1 MSRFARNA
9 AATPAGA
16 WARTRITPPASAW
29 RPLESPMSPSPILD
43 TAGLRLEFTRH
54 GAQALATART
64 TLASLPQQPR
74 DLVCS
79 TVLNGSENR
88 PAWHMLSRLGA
99 QGLDPAAAA
108 AAAFLQAEHRRM
120 EQWAEQLFAGSE
132 GPPDIIHLGA
142 GGSETPMLALHT
154 ALSVLQPPRCR
165 MHWVANLDGAT
176 LDCALRASDPRRT
189 WVLINS
195 KSFRTQEVMRNAAAV
210 VQWLAS
216 HLGEHEARSRLV
228 ALTSNAEDAQAR
240 FGMPMRQVFR
250 SLPEIGGRFSVWSCH
265 GLALLLAFG
274 AEVVAE
280 LHAGA
285 LEMDRHFLGQPL
297 AASAPGL
304 LAGLSHAYRVRFGLP
319 LLSIG
324 LYGDAF
330 SQMPLYL
337 QQLLMESLGKSTS
350 ADGAQP
356 VTVSGP
362 AVISGVGTPVQH
374 TYFQLL
380 HQAAVPVFHEIVA
393 VVQPWHGHRA
403 EHLALLSNAL
413 GQADALWNGK
423 DASDWQREL
432 VAQGM
437 PAEQALRAAHHRACP
452 GGRPSTFIW
461 MRSLQPRHLGAL
473 LALYEH
479 RTVVEGWLYGINPFD
494 QWGVE
499 LGKTLASRIEA
510 ALLARDSSGLSS
522 ETAASLDYLLQA
534 YA

>member
-1 MSRFARNA
+1 M
-9 AATPAGA
+9 
-16 WARTRITPPASAW
+16 PAS
-29 RPLESPMSPSPILD
+29 SSID
-43 TAGLRLEFTRH
+43 TSGLRLEFTRH

-64 TLASLPQQPR
+64 TLATLPQQPA
-74 DLVCS
+74 DLIS
-79 TVLNGSENR
+79 SSVLNGSEGR

-99 QGLDPAAAA
+99 QGRDAPATAAAE
-108 AAAFLQAEHRRM
+108 FLQAEHARM
-120 EQWAEQLFAGSE
+120 VEWTEQLIASSE
-132 GPPDIIHLGA
+132 QPLDIIHLGA

-154 ALSVLQPPRCR
+154 ALSVLQAPRCR
-165 MHWVANLDGAT
+165 VHWVANLDGAT
-176 LDCALRASDPRRT
+176 LDAALGASDPART

-195 KSFRTQEVMRNAAAV
+195 KSFRTQEVMRNAESV
-210 VQWLAS
+210 VQWLQG
-216 HLGEHEARSRLV
+216 HLGAPEARKRLV
-228 ALTSNAEDAQAR
+228 ALTANAEAAHQR
-240 FGMPMRQVFR
+240 FGMPMAQVFR
-250 SLPEIGGRFSVWSCH
+250 SLPEIGGRFSLWSAH
-265 GLALLLAFG
+265 GMALLLAFG
-274 AEVVAE
+274 SDAVAE

-285 LEMDRHFLGQPL
+285 LDMDRHFLDTPL
-297 AASAPGL
+297 GASAPGL

-330 SQMPLYL
+330 AHMPLYL

-350 ADGAQP
+350 ADGLQP
-356 VTVSGP
+356 VAVSGP

-393 VVQPWHGHRA
+393 VARPWHARHA

-423 DASDWQREL
+423 DASSWQREL
-432 VAQGM
+432 MQQGM
-437 PAEQALRAAHHRACP
+437 PAAEALRAAHHRACP

-461 MRSLQPRHLGAL
+461 LRELGPRQLGAL

-499 LGKTLASRIEA
+499 LGKTLATRIEQ
-510 ALLARDSSGLSS
+510 ALLTRDSQGLSD
-522 ETAASLDYLLQA
+522 ETAASIDYLRQQLA
-534 YA
+534 S

>member
-1 MSRFARNA
+1 MPARSF
-9 AATPAGA
+9 
-16 WARTRITPPASAW
+16 I
-29 RPLESPMSPSPILD
+29 D

-64 TLASLPQQPR
+64 TLATLPQRPTE
-74 DLVCS
+74 LVS
-79 TVLNGSENR
+79 DSVLNGSEGR
-88 PAWHMLSRLGA
+88 PAWHMLSRLHA
-99 QGLDPAAAA
+99 QGRDANSSAAAS
-108 AAAFLQAEHRRM
+108 FLHAEHARM
-120 EQWAEQLFAGSE
+120 AEWAEALVAGE
-132 GPPDIIHLGA
+132 TQPLDIIHLGA

-154 ALSVLQPPRCR
+154 ALSVLQAPRCR
-165 MHWVANLDGAT
+165 VHWVANLDGAT
-176 LDCALRASDPRRT
+176 LDAALQASDPRRT

-195 KSFRTQEVMRNAAAV
+195 KSFRTQEVMRNAESV
-210 VQWLAS
+210 VRW
-216 HLGEHEARSRLV
+216 LGEHIGAEQARSRLV
-228 ALTSNAEDAQAR
+228 ALTSNAEHAHQR
-240 FGMPMRQVFR
+240 FGMPMPQIFR
-250 SLPEIGGRFSVWSCH
+250 SLPEIGGRFSLWSAH
-265 GLALLLAFG
+265 GLVLLLAFG
-274 AEVVAE
+274 ADVVAE

-285 LEMDRHFLGQPL
+285 LEMDRHFLEQPL
-297 AASAPGL
+297 HASAPGL

-330 SQMPLYL
+330 SHMPLYL
-337 QQLLMESLGKSTS
+337 QQLLMESLGKSTA
-350 ADGAQP
+350 ADGVQP
-356 VTVSGP
+356 VAVSGP

-393 VVQPWHGHRA
+393 VARAWHGRHA

-423 DASDWQREL
+423 DASSWQREL
-432 VAQGM
+432 QQQGM
-437 PAEQALRAAHHRACP
+437 AADDALRAAHHRACP

-461 MRSLQPRHLGAL
+461 MRELRARELGAL

-499 LGKTLASRIEA
+499 LGKTLASRIER
-510 ALLARDSSGLSS
+510 ALLQRDAQGLSA
-522 ETAASLDYLLQA
+522 ETAASLDYLRNHIE
-534 YA
+534 

>member
-1 MSRFARNA
+1 MP
-9 AATPAGA
+9 TP
-16 WARTRITPPASAW
+16 TTI
-29 RPLESPMSPSPILD
+29 D

-64 TLASLPQQPR
+64 TLAALPHRPA
-74 DLVCS
+74 DLIS
-79 TVLNGSENR
+79 DIVLNGSEGR

-99 QGLDPAAAA
+99 SGLDAASQAAAE
-108 AAAFLQAEHRRM
+108 FLHAEHARM
-120 EQWAEQLFAGSE
+120 ADWAESAVQDADGAGLH
-132 GPPDIIHLGA
+132 IIHLGA

-154 ALSVLQPPRCR
+154 ALSVLQSPRCAV
-165 MHWVANLDGAT
+165 HWVANLDGAT
-176 LDCALRASDPRRT
+176 LDAALRAANPART

-195 KSFRTQEVMRNAAAV
+195 KSFRTQEVMRNADAV
-210 VQWLAS
+210 VRWLS
-216 HLGEHEARSRLV
+216 GHLGAEAARRRLV
-228 ALTSNAEDAQAR
+228 ALTANADLAQER
-240 FGMPMRQVFR
+240 FGMPATQVFR
-250 SLPEIGGRFSVWSCH
+250 ALPEIGGRFSVWSVH
-265 GLALLLAFG
+265 GLVLLLAFG
-274 AEVVAE
+274 RETVAR

-285 LEMDRHFLGQPL
+285 LAMDEHFLSTPL
-297 AASAPGL
+297 DASAPGL
-304 LAGLSHAYRVRFGLP
+304 MAGLSHAYRVRFGLP

-330 SQMPLYL
+330 GHMPLYL

-350 ADGAQP
+350 ADGLLP
-356 VTVSGP
+356 VHVSGP

-393 VVQPWHGHRA
+393 VARPWHARLP
-403 EHLALLSNAL
+403 EHLALLANAL

-423 DASDWQREL
+423 DASSWQTEL
-432 VAQGM
+432 IGQGM
-437 PAEQALRAAHHRACP
+437 TPDAAAPAARHRACP

-461 MRSLQPRHLGAL
+461 MDELSAYHLGAL

-499 LGKTLASRIEA
+499 LGKTLAARIEH
-510 ALLARDSSGLSS
+510 ALLAQDAQGLTA
-522 ETAASLDYLLQA
+522 ETAASLNYLRER

>member
-1 MSRFARNA
+1 M
-9 AATPAGA
+9 
-16 WARTRITPPASAW
+16 PAST
-29 RPLESPMSPSPILD
+29 SID
-43 TAGLRLEFTRH
+43 TSGLRLEFTRH

-64 TLASLPQQPR
+64 TLATLPQHPGE
-74 DLVCS
+74 LVS
-79 TVLNGSENR
+79 SSILNGSEGR

-99 QGLDPAAAA
+99 QGRDAPASA
-108 AAAFLQAEHRRM
+108 AAAFLQAEHERM
-120 EQWAEQLFAGSE
+120 VRWAEDLIGSSE
-132 GPPDIIHLGA
+132 QPLDIIHLGA

-154 ALSVLQPPRCR
+154 ALAVLQAPRCR
-165 MHWVANLDGAT
+165 VHWVANLDGST
-176 LDCALRASDPRRT
+176 LESALQSSDPRRT
-189 WVLINS
+189 WVLVNS
-195 KSFRTQEVMRNAAAV
+195 KSFRTQEVMRNAESV
-210 VQWLAS
+210 VQWLQA
-216 HLGEHEARSRLV
+216 HLGAEQARSRLV
-228 ALTSNAEDAQAR
+228 ALTANAEAAYQR
-240 FGMPMRQVFR
+240 FGMPMSQVFR
-250 SLPEIGGRFSVWSCH
+250 SLPEIGGRFSLWSAH
-265 GLALLLAFG
+265 GMALLLAFG
-274 AEVVAE
+274 ADAVAE

-285 LEMDRHFLGQPL
+285 LEMDRHFLDTPL
-297 AASAPGL
+297 VSSAPGL

-330 SQMPLYL
+330 AHMPLYL

-350 ADGAQP
+350 ADGLQP
-356 VTVSGP
+356 VAVSGP

-393 VVQPWHGHRA
+393 VARPWHARHA

-423 DASDWQREL
+423 DASSWQREL
-432 VAQGM
+432 MQQGM
-437 PAEQALRAAHHRACP
+437 PAAEALRAAHHRACP

-461 MRSLQPRHLGAL
+461 IHELRPHQLGAL

-499 LGKTLASRIEA
+499 LGKTLATRIEQ
-510 ALLARDSSGLSS
+510 ALLTRDAQGLSD
-522 ETAASLDYLLQA
+522 ETTASIDYLRQQLA
-534 YA
+534 S

>member
-1 MSRFARNA
+1 MAR
-9 AATPAGA
+9 
-16 WARTRITPPASAW
+16 
-29 RPLESPMSPSPILD
+29 RPDAQMLPNPIVD

-79 TVLNGSENR
+79 TVLNGSEGR
-88 PAWHMLSRLGA
+88 PAWHLLARLQA
-99 QGLDPAAAA
+99 QGLDAESRAAAR
-108 AAAFLQAEHRRM
+108 FLHAEHQRM
-120 EQWAEQLFAGSE
+120 VDWSE
-132 GPPDIIHLGA
+132 GLLRQAGRVPDIIHLGA

-154 ALSVLQPPRCR
+154 ALSVLRQPRCR
-165 MHWVANLDGAT
+165 LHWVANLDGAT
-176 LDCALRASDPRRT
+176 LDAALRDSDPANT

-210 VQWLAS
+210 LQWLES
-216 HLGEHEARSRLV
+216 HLGAEQARSRLV
-228 ALTSNAEDAQAR
+228 ALSSNAEAAQLR
-240 FGMPMRQVFR
+240 FGVPATQVFR

-274 AEVVAE
+274 AETVAE

-285 LEMDRHFLGQPL
+285 LAMDQHFLHTPL
-297 AASAPGL
+297 VDSAPGL

-330 SQMPLYL
+330 AHMPLYL

-350 ADGAQP
+350 ADGLQP

-393 VVQPWHGHRA
+393 VAQPWHARQDEHRA
-403 EHLALLSNAL
+403 LLANAL
-413 GQADALWNGK
+413 GQADALWHGK
-423 DASDWQREL
+423 DASSWQLEL
-432 VAQGM
+432 MQQGM
-437 PAEQALRAAHHRACP
+437 PAAQALRAAHHRACP

-461 MRSLQPRHLGAL
+461 MRNLHPRQLGAL

-499 LGKTLASRIEA
+499 LGKTLASRIERA
-510 ALLARDSSGLSS
+510 MLEQDPNGLSE
-522 ETAASLDYLLQA
+522 ETVASLDFLRESDE
-534 YA
+534 

>member
-1 MSRFARNA
+1 MPGARRAGPEPVMS
-9 AATPAGA
+9 
-16 WARTRITPPASAW
+16 AS
-29 RPLESPMSPSPILD
+29 SFID

-64 TLASLPQQPR
+64 TLASLPQRPSE
-74 DLVCS
+74 LVS
-79 TVLNGSENR
+79 SSVLNGSEGR

-99 QGLDPAAAA
+99 DGIDASSRA
-108 AAAFLQAEHRRM
+108 AAAFLHAEHQRM
-120 EQWAEQLFAGSE
+120 VEWAETLIGSSSE
-132 GPPDIIHLGA
+132 PLDIIHLGA

-154 ALSVLQPPRCR
+154 ALSVLQAPRCQV
-165 MHWVANLDGAT
+165 HWVANLDGAT
-176 LDCALRASDPRRT
+176 LDEALRASDPRRT
-189 WVLINS
+189 WVVINS
-195 KSFRTQEVMRNAAAV
+195 KSFRTQEVMRNADAV
-210 VQWLAS
+210 VQWLGS
-216 HLGEHEARSRLV
+216 HLGAAQARARLV
-228 ALTSNAEDAQAR
+228 ALTSNADAAHQR
-240 FGMPMRQVFR
+240 FGLPMSQVFR
-250 SLPEIGGRFSVWSCH
+250 SLPEIGGRFSLWSAH

-274 AEVVAE
+274 ADTVAE

-285 LEMDRHFLGQPL
+285 LDMDRHFLDTPL

-330 SQMPLYL
+330 SHMPLYL
-337 QQLLMESLGKSTS
+337 QQLLMESLGKSTA
-350 ADGAQP
+350 ADGVQP
-356 VTVSGP
+356 VAVSGP

-393 VVQPWHGHRA
+393 VVRPWHARHA

-423 DASDWQREL
+423 DASSWRREL
-432 VAQGM
+432 MQQGM
-437 PAEQALRAAHHRACP
+437 AADEALRAAHHRACP

-461 MRSLQPRHLGAL
+461 LQHLRARELGAL

-499 LGKTLASRIEA
+499 LGKTLAARIEQ
-510 ALLARDSSGLSS
+510 ALLTRDSQGLSA
-522 ETAASLDYLLQA
+522 ETAASLDYLRNQLA
-534 YA
+534 

>member
-1 MSRFARNA
+1 MS
-9 AATPAGA
+9 
-16 WARTRITPPASAW
+16 AS
-29 RPLESPMSPSPILD
+29 PFVQ

-64 TLASLPQQPR
+64 TLATLPQR
-74 DLVCS
+74 AADLLS
-79 TVLNGSENR
+79 SSVLNGSEGR
-88 PAWHMLSRLGA
+88 PAWHMLARLGA
-99 QGLDPAAAA
+99 QARDPAAQA
-108 AAAFLQAEHRRM
+108 AAAFLHAEHARM
-120 EQWAEQLFAGSE
+120 VAWAEQLVASAQQ
-132 GPPDIIHLGA
+132 PLDIIHLGA

-154 ALSVLQPPRCR
+154 ALSVLQQPRCR
-165 MHWVANLDGAT
+165 VHWVANLDGAT
-176 LDCALRASDPRRT
+176 LDAALRDCEPRRT
-189 WVLINS
+189 WVVINS
-195 KSFRTQEVMRNAAAV
+195 KSFRTQEVMRNAEAV
-210 VQWLAS
+210 VEWLGS
-216 HLGEHEARSRLV
+216 HLGAQQARDRLV
-228 ALTSNAEDAQAR
+228 ALTSNAEAAQQR
-240 FGMPMRQVFR
+240 FGLPAAQVFR
-250 SLPEIGGRFSVWSCH
+250 SLPEIGGRFSLWSSH

-274 AEVVAE
+274 ADVVAE

-285 LEMDRHFLGQPL
+285 LAMDRHFVDTPL
-297 AASAPGL
+297 TASAPGL

-330 SQMPLYL
+330 SHMPLYL

-356 VTVSGP
+356 VAVSGP

-393 VVQPWHGHRA
+393 VVRPWHARHA

-423 DASDWQREL
+423 DASSWRREL
-432 VAQGM
+432 MEQGL
-437 PAEQALRAAHHRACP
+437 AADEALRAARHRACP

-461 MRSLQPRHLGAL
+461 LERLGARELGAL

-499 LGKTLASRIEA
+499 LGKTLAARIEH
-510 ALLARDSSGLSS
+510 ALLTRDTQDLSA
-522 ETAASLDYLLQA
+522 ETAASLEFLRNQSA
-534 YA
+534 

>member
-1 MSRFARNA
+1 M
-9 AATPAGA
+9 
-16 WARTRITPPASAW
+16 PAST
-29 RPLESPMSPSPILD
+29 SID
-43 TAGLRLEFTRH
+43 TSGLRLEFTRH

-64 TLASLPQQPR
+64 TLATLPQQPGE
-74 DLVCS
+74 LVS
-79 TVLNGSENR
+79 SSVLNGSEGR

-99 QGLDPAAAA
+99 QGRDAPAAA
-108 AAAFLQAEHRRM
+108 AAAFLQAEHERM
-120 EQWAEQLFAGSE
+120 VEWAEKLIGSSE
-132 GPPDIIHLGA
+132 QPLDIIHLGA

-154 ALSVLQPPRCR
+154 ALAVLRQPRCR
-165 MHWVANLDGAT
+165 VHWVANLDGST
-176 LDCALRASDPRRT
+176 LEAALQASDPRRT
-189 WVLINS
+189 WVLVNS
-195 KSFRTQEVMRNAAAV
+195 KSFRTQEVMRNAESV
-210 VQWLAS
+210 VQWLQS
-216 HLGEHEARSRLV
+216 HLGAEQARARLV
-228 ALTSNAEDAQAR
+228 ALTANAEAAYQR
-240 FGMPMRQVFR
+240 FGMPMSQVFR
-250 SLPEIGGRFSVWSCH
+250 SLPEIGGRFSLWSAH
-265 GLALLLAFG
+265 GMALLLAFG
-274 AEVVAE
+274 AEAVAE

-285 LEMDRHFLGQPL
+285 LDMDRHFLETPL
-297 AASAPGL
+297 VSSAPGL

-330 SQMPLYL
+330 AHMPLYL

-393 VVQPWHGHRA
+393 VARPWHARRP
-403 EHLALLSNAL
+403 EHLALLANAL
-413 GQADALWNGK
+413 GQADALWHGK
-423 DASDWQREL
+423 DASSWQAEL
-432 VAQGM
+432 AAAGL
-437 PAEQALRAAHHRACP
+437 AADEARTAAHHRACP

-461 MRSLQPRHLGAL
+461 LERLDARHLGAL

-499 LGKTLASRIEA
+499 LGKTLAARIERA
-510 ALLARDSSGLSS
+510 MLERSTESLSA
-522 ETAASLDYLLQA
+522 ETALSLNYIQEKLA
-534 YA
+534 